1 MRQPFVMSATHG
13 GGCPSPIARKLLL
26 RRTARRGRLLA
37 FVKIIEHVGCVHLLP
52 AANSSQYKQTGRIH
66 MTSAND
72 IYAAASI
79 AAAKMKITAII
90 TAAHM

>member
-1 MRQPFVMSATHG
+1 
-13 GGCPSPIARKLLL
+13 
-26 RRTARRGRLLA
+26 
-37 FVKIIEHVGCVHLLP
+37 
-52 AANSSQYKQTGRIH
+52 

-79 AAAKMKITAII
+79 AAAKMKITAMI